1 VELDDVNNV
10 CLTYSA
16 TTRTYRVH
24 DLCRA
29 CAGLYSVPDVGIQA
43 RARSCSCGS
52 GSELHCALSQEV
64 KLSPGIL
71 LLVHERRSADVALKL
86 LCVYAQHRTRAFEG
100 AHH

>member
-1 VELDDVNNV
+1 
-10 CLTYSA
+10 
-16 TTRTYRVH
+16 
-24 DLCRA
+24 
-29 CAGLYSVPDVGIQA
+29 
-43 RARSCSCGS
+43 
-52 GSELHCALSQEV
+52 V